1 MRVDFQTVMRLALE
15 EAAGSQ
21 REGNEVGGAVVVLGQ
36 RILSRAHTVDLHAE
50 ASAIRRAL
58 HVLGDNNL
66 GGAMLFSTGEP
77 CAACFSLATEAN
89 LTTIVYGVSLT
100 ERAWQENNSVTPSPL
115 MIEIIGGVLRDE
127 CLALYRSTNA

>member
-1 MRVDFQTVMRLALE
+1 
-15 EAAGSQ
+15 
-21 REGNEVGGAVVVLGQ
+21 
-36 RILSRAHTVDLHAE
+36 
-50 ASAIRRAL
+50 
-58 HVLGDNNL
+58 
-66 GGAMLFSTGEP
+66 MLFSTGEP
-77 CAACFSLATEAN
+77 CAMCFSLATEAN